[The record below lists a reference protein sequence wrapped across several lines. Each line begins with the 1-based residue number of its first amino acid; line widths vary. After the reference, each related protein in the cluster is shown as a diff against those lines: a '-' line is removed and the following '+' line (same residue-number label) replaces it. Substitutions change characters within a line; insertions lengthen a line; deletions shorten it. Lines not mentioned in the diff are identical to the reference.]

1 MEYKIEIACNQLNK
15 LGEGPVWDSVRKTIC
30 WADIINGEIHEL
42 DPSTKSHS
50 IIQVNEMVGSFSI
63 RSNGDFVAAL
73 QHGFS
78 FINRKSG
85 DKIFIGDP
93 ESGQPENRFNDGKCD
108 PAGRFW
114 AGSMSFNTTDASG
127 HLYLL
132 DQNLVIHN
140 KINGITISNGLD
152 WSLDKKTFY
161 YIDTPTFQVDA
172 FDYDNATGEITNRR
186 KAISIPREEGFPDGM
201 CIDMEGMLWIAHW
214 GGWQIT
220 RWDPGSGEKLLSIKL
235 PVSQVTSLCFG
246 GAQLKDIYIT
256 SAREGLSEED
266 LEKEPLAGSLLRI
279 SNTAFIGQKSNEFI
293 HLHK

>member
-1 MEYKIEIACNQLNK
+1 MAYNIDIACQHLNS

-30 WADIINGEIHEL
+30 WADIINGKIHEF
-42 DPSTKSHS
+42 DPSSKSHS
-50 IIQVNEMVGSFSI
+50 IIQVNEMVGSFAVCT
-63 RSNGDFVAAL
+63 NGDFVAAL
-73 QHGFS
+73 EHGFS
-78 FINRKSG
+78 FIDRNSG
-85 DKIFIGDP
+85 EKTFIGDP

-132 DQNLVIHN
+132 DNNHGIH
-140 KINGITISNGLD
+140 KRINDITISNGLD
-152 WSLDKKTFY
+152 WSLDYKTFY

-172 FDYDNATGEITNRR
+172 FDYDNATGEIANRR
-186 KAISIPREEGFPDGM
+186 KAINIPREEGFPDGM

-220 RWDPGSGEKLLSIKL
+220 RWDPGTGEKLLSIKL

-279 SNTAFIGQKSNEFI
+279 SNTAFTGRKSNEFI